1 MYEYICSVIEHIPHL
16 KLEKSPRGC
25 FRWCKK
31 RAFGP
36 HNALQYLCPAVISV
50 CLLFLCL
57 VSSNQHLRLCPFG
70 LFFFLFGISCLNAG
84 WVRHNNLIFKLLSSP
99 KSHVHSSLRL
109 RLPISFSLN
118 NGLPARV
125 AVTMTGRAQTLYCL
139 LSSHTPGASRKS
151 LSLRLLQAVL
161 QWPWPECV
169 WYYSQLNEGFT
180 EATWIKRATA
190 TMYLV

>member
-1 MYEYICSVIEHIPHL
+1 MQKKSFWAPQCTAVSLPSSDICMFVIPL
-16 KLEKSPRGC
+16 LGVQQSTFK
-25 FRWCKK
+25 
-31 RAFGP
+31 
-36 HNALQYLCPAVISV
+36 ALSLWFV
-50 CLLFLCL
+50 FL
-57 VSSNQHLRLCPFG
+57 
-70 LFFFLFGISCLNAG
+70 FLFGISCLNAG
-84 WVRHNNLIFKLLSSP
+84 WVSHNNLIFKLLSSP
-99 KSHVHSSLRL
+99 KSHIHSSLRL
-109 RLPISFSLN
+109 HLPISFSLN